1 MTSEILIQKLL
12 VEIEQ
17 QKILVRTKLYP
28 TSEEKLNH
36 KSSPETWSVLECLA
50 HLNSYS
56 AHYLPSF
63 EKAIQDAESKGF
75 KPEKEFYSTW
85 LGRFSIQSVL
95 PENIH
100 KKMKAVKKHNHLN
113 SQLSKNEIKQFE
125 ENLNRLS
132 VILEKSNRISLNKTK
147 VRIEVMPIFKL
158 RLGDIFQFMVYH
170 QSRHLVQATNL
181 LRQF

>member
-17 QKILVRTKLYP
+17 QKILVQTKLYP
-28 TSEEKLNH
+28 ISEERLNH
-36 KSSPETWSVLECLA
+36 KSSPETWSILECLA

-63 EKAIQDAESKGF
+63 EKAMQEAESKGF

-95 PENIH
+95 PENIN

-125 ENLNRLS
+125 DNLNRLS
-132 VILEKSNRISLNKTK
+132 AILKKSNRISLNKTK

-170 QSRHLVQATNL
+170 QSRHLLQATNL
-181 LRQF
+181 LQQI